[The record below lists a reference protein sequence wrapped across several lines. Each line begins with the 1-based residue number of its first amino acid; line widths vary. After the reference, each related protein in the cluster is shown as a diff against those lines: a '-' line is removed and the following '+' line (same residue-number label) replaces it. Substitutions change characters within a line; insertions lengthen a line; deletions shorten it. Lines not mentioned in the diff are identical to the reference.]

1 MSELH
6 PLFNINSYVQD
17 GFQKVADVRVM
28 PNTGKW
34 EYQNARANGMLLYE
48 SHNSWVYAI
57 VLGEEIVKI
66 GETGLQLGI
75 FSKQTG
81 QPLIGTTNR
90 MGRLRGFGKTFE
102 ADWQS
107 DTDVRIRK
115 YLFEEGIK
123 DIGAVSIWARRCEI
137 VKCTTPLYGESKE
150 TFTTY
155 HKQLEKAYLTKIH
168 NETGVLPRLNP
179 NKI

>member
-1 MSELH
+1 MSKLH
-6 PLFNINSYVQD
+6 PLLNINTYVQD
-17 GFQKVADVRVM
+17 GFSKVADVRVV
-28 PNTGKW
+28 PDTGKW
-34 EYQNARANGMLLYE
+34 LLENTNGLLYE
-48 SHNSWVYAI
+48 QHSSWVYAV
-57 VLGEEIVKI
+57 VLDETIVKI

-75 FSKQTG
+75 LSKQTG

-102 ADWQS
+102 ESWQS

-123 DIGAVSIWARRCEI
+123 SVGAVSIWARQCKI
-137 VKCTTPLYGESKE
+137 VNCTTTLYGESTK

-155 HKQLEKAYLTKIH
+155 HKQLEKAYLTRILK
-168 NETGVLPRLNP
+168 ETGVLPYLNP
-179 NKI
+179 VKI

>member
-1 MSELH
+1 MSKLH
-6 PLFNINSYVQD
+6 PLLNINTYVQD
-17 GFQKVADVRVM
+17 GFCKVADVRVE
-28 PNTGKW
+28 PDSGKW
-34 EYQNARANGMLLYE
+34 ILENTNESGLLYE
-48 SHNSWVYAI
+48 PHNSWVYAV
-57 VLGEEIVKI
+57 VLDKTIVKI

-75 FSKQTG
+75 YSKQTG

-107 DTDVRIRK
+107 DTDVRIRS

-123 DIGAVSIWARRCEI
+123 SVGAVSIWARRCEI
-137 VKCTTPLYGESKE
+137 VNCTTTLYGESQK

-155 HKQLEKAYLTKIH
+155 HKQLEKAYLTRIH
-168 NETGVLPRLNP
+168 SETGVLPYLNP
-179 NKI
+179 VKI